1 MPLDEASSEDAF
13 SFDDV
18 EVQAQH
24 FSAAASGLVFLGA
37 INPPPPPPPPPERSG
52 GTAPARQRDAAHDE
66 AEFQVGTHPVALD
79 QLRREFGDLDDASVS
94 DLAVA
99 MVSGLPLLALCARA
113 LARGAPL

>member
-37 INPPPPPPPPPERSG
+37 INPPPPPPERSG

-66 AEFQVGTHPVALD
+66 AEFQVGTLPVALD